1 MTKRNP
7 AASVRARLLNKARAD
22 GVDYQLLLTRYG
34 LERFLYRLSVSRE
47 RDNFL
52 LKGALLFDLWYDVPL
67 RPTRDIDL
75 LGFGLA
81 EIPLLVAAFEG
92 ICAIEVDDGI
102 AFDAASIRADEIR
115 KEANYAGIRL
125 TLTGTVDGARCPVQ
139 IDVGYGDAVTPAPES
154 ARYPVMFG
162 DMPAPALRVY
172 PRYTVVAEKLEAI
185 LSLGMANSR
194 MKDYFDLWVILRDAE
209 LEQHILVQAVDA
221 TLNRRGTRKPSGVP
235 IGLSEQF
242 SSDRHK
248 LTQWTAFINRNQLKA
263 ISLEETLQDLRSALM
278 FLFNGKP

>member
-92 ICAIEVDDGI
+92 ICAIEVDDGMS
-102 AFDAASIRADEIR
+102 FDAASIRADEIR

-125 TLTGTVDGARCPVQ
+125 TLTGTIDGARCPVQ

-162 DMPAPALRVY
+162 DMPAPDLRVY

-263 ISLEETLQDLRSALM
+263 VSLEETLQDLRSALM